1 MLGFSFCDRNQIDF
15 NNLIKIELRTCDS
28 KIMLQIVSTPKM
40 EVDNNSEKV
49 AILDAGAQYG
59 KVRLEIKDFYGQQPT
74 VKHVFGIYI
83 IYSIH
88 TGH

>member
-1 MLGFSFCDRNQIDF
+1 MLGFSFCDRNRIDF

-28 KIMLQIVSTPKM
+28 KIMLQIVRIKTPKM

-59 KVRLEIKDFYGQQPT
+59 KVRLEIKNIFMENNQL
-74 VKHVFGIYI
+74 
-83 IYSIH
+83 
-88 TGH
+88 

>member
-28 KIMLQIVSTPKM
+28 KIMLQIVSTLKM

-59 KVRLEIKDFYGQQPT
+59 KVRLEIKD
-74 VKHVFGIYI
+74 I
-83 IYSIH
+83 IMDNNQL
-88 TGH
+88 

>member
-1 MLGFSFCDRNQIDF
+1 
-15 NNLIKIELRTCDS
+15 
-28 KIMLQIVSTPKM
+28 MLQIVKTPKM

-74 VKHVFGIYI
+74 LKQVFGIYI
-83 IYSIH
+83 QYTHRSLI
-88 TGH
+88 GG